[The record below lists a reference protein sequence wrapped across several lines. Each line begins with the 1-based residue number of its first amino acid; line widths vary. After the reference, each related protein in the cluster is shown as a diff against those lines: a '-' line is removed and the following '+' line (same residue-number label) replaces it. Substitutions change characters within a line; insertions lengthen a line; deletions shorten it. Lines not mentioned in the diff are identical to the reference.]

1 MAIPGGYLHLNL
13 RQAEREG
20 IMQAA
25 SSWLI
30 VISLAAS
37 SALAQQTDRVLHFS
51 ATNSVKDFQ
60 EIAGVTHY
68 ITDIPRPSLD
78 ATEKSL
84 SLQGTPG
91 QVALAEWLFSNLDKP
106 ANVSP
111 DAAKH
116 EYRVSDSAD
125 DVVRLFYLTN
135 PKGSQGMQEIV
146 TPVRSLA
153 NIRQVSIYN
162 DLRAVVVR
170 GTSEQ
175 INLAEFL
182 FAQMDKSD
190 IPGSGPSAEFRMDS
204 GSDGLARVFYLLN
217 TKTDQDFQVAVT
229 VVRAITQLRYTF
241 AYNTPRA
248 VGVRGTDEQVALAK
262 WLFEHLDG
270 AKSPDS
276 GVHQYQLPSSSDEFV
291 RVFYLTHAATSQ
303 RLGETLHQIESK
315 THGACWGVYTPT
327 NAIVIR
333 GTAQQIAEAAQLI
346 QQQDN

>member
-1 MAIPGGYLHLNL
+1 
-13 RQAEREG
+13 
-20 IMQAA
+20 MQAA
-25 SSWLI
+25 TSSLTII
-30 VISLAAS
+30 VLAAS
-37 SALAQQTDRVLHFS
+37 SVLAQTDRVLHFT

-60 EIAGVTHY
+60 EIAGVIHY
-68 ITDIPRPSLD
+68 ITDIPQPSVD

-84 SLQGTPG
+84 SLVGTPG
-91 QVALAEWLFSNLDKP
+91 QAALAEWLFSNLDKP

-135 PKGSQGMQEIV
+135 PEVPTGVQEIV
-146 TPVRSLA
+146 TAVRSLA
-153 NIRQVSIYN
+153 DIRQVFTYD

-170 GTSEQ
+170 GTSDQ

-182 FAQMDKSD
+182 FVQMDK
-190 IPGSGPSAEFRMDS
+190 PAVPESGPSTEFRMGPDS
-204 GSDGLARVFYLLN
+204 LARVFYLPN

-229 VVRAITQLRYTF
+229 VVRTIAQSRYAFSYKT
-241 AYNTPRA
+241 TRA
-248 VGVRGTDEQVALAK
+248 VAVRGTDEQVALAK
-262 WLFEHLDG
+262 WLFEDLDG

-276 GVHQYQLPSSSDEFV
+276 GVHQYQLLSSSDEFV
-291 RVFYLTHAATSQ
+291 RVFYRAHDATSQ

-315 THGACWGVYTPT
+315 TQGASWGVYTPT

-333 GTAQQIAEAAQLI
+333 GTAQQIAGAAELI